1 MRLVFVQRQ
10 ACCKNREKGLG
21 GREGNGLSIWL
32 TEDFC
37 GFLQTRPVHFLKL
50 CKFVILHLQTWHIN
64 ERSTAQWDLEIWTS
78 GRQLLRSCSLWL
90 SLEEPFQ
97 GSWIEVVDVL
107 RKTQNW
113 ETNKSVKKTI
123 LIRIHL
129 LTHSETGTKRRNTQ
143 QLLSNETVPNRPK
156 TLLTKA
162 NADRRNVLRR
172 KMAITE
178 VALFISMDGKI
189 CATSDWNAN
198 YNVHSTFW
206 HSCPF

>member
-1 MRLVFVQRQ
+1 MQRRQRRRRQRKRQKSNRFREAKQQLCTFITLFCTFLCRRCTTTTWNGPSSRFVEDGNKRPQLSFFFFWTLIQFFRIQ
-10 ACCKNREKGLG
+10 LQKTLR

-64 ERSTAQWDLEIWTS
+64 ERSTARWGLEIWTS

-107 RKTQNW
+107 RKTQN
-113 ETNKSVKKTI
+113 
-123 LIRIHL
+123 
-129 LTHSETGTKRRNTQ
+129 
-143 QLLSNETVPNRPK
+143 
-156 TLLTKA
+156 
-162 NADRRNVLRR
+162 
-172 KMAITE
+172 
-178 VALFISMDGKI
+178 
-189 CATSDWNAN
+189 
-198 YNVHSTFW
+198 
-206 HSCPF
+206 